1 MKWFLFALSLLGLWI
16 AFNSLF
22 MLPGQY
28 SAFNI
33 ALAGVGVGVGV
44 LLAWISSKRFL
55 DAEPKRNR
63 SAAILQ
69 APPMVLC
76 AFILLA
82 FCAIG
87 FVKWMAYR

>member
-28 SAFNI
+28 SAFNF

-44 LLAWISSKRFL
+44 LLAWISSKRFV
-55 DAEPKRNR
+55 DAEPKTNR

-76 AFILLA
+76 AFILLV

-87 FVKWMAYR
+87 FVKRVAYR

>member
-1 MKWFLFALSLLGLWI
+1 MKWLLFAVSLLGLWI

-28 SAFNI
+28 SAINFV
-33 ALAGVGVGVGV
+33 LAGIGIVVGV
-44 LLAWISSKRFL
+44 LLAWISGRHFVGTELKISTIMK
-55 DAEPKRNR
+55 
-63 SAAILQ
+63 

-76 AFILLA
+76 VFILLI

-87 FVKWMAYR
+87 IMKFIAYR